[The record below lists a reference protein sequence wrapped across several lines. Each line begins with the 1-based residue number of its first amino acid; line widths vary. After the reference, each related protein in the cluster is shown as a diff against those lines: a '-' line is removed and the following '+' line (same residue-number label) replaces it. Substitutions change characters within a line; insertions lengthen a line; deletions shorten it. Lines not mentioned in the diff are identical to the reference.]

1 MSVTRSTLLG
11 GPCYAAFNSNNIQF
25 VGDVAVEAPVVW
37 DDVETAL
44 YGKIDK
50 IYRDLVVKAKGT
62 PRFYDTAALS
72 TMFPYI
78 AGVPGTLYPGATD
91 VACAF
96 NSNNG
101 DTISLTSAIV
111 GKMPD
116 FLLGV
121 GPPVLGDMEFL
132 GVIGNSTNPSSS
144 TAYFAKSTG
153 NSYSNPAVPGTAY
166 IGNQEFTAAWG
177 SVAGFTSFQA
187 QERWSVSHELDL
199 QPVVIQGRT
208 RAFRLVSYRAMAK
221 CKPLGPTMA
230 QIDAALDAQGSGAAG
245 GNRGSSNGANLVISG
260 SSNMTVTIGN
270 AFMAGEGFVF
280 GSKPLRY
287 GEVGW
292 VSSLAIGSG
301 GTPGQAALTLA

>member
-1 MSVTRSTLLG
+1 M
-11 GPCYAAFNSNNIQF
+11 
-25 VGDVAVEAPVVW
+25 VW
-37 DDVETAL
+37 DDVESAL

-62 PRFYDTAALS
+62 PRYYDTAALA
-72 TMFPYI
+72 TMFPYLS
-78 AGVPGTLYPGATD
+78 AAPGTVFPGTSD
-91 VACAF
+91 VGCAF

-101 DTISLTSAIV
+101 DTVSLTSAIV

-116 FLLGV
+116 FMLGV
-121 GPPVLGDMEFL
+121 GHPVLGEMEFW
-132 GVIGNSTNPSSS
+132 GVIGNGADTSSAA
-144 TAYFAKSTG
+144 AYLSKASG
-153 NSYSNPAVPGTAY
+153 GSYSNPAVPGTAS
-166 IGNQEFTAAWG
+166 IGNQEFTASWG

-187 QERWSVSHELDL
+187 QERWAVSHELDL

-230 QIDAALDAQGSGAAG
+230 QIDAALGVQGTDAAG
-245 GNRGSSNGANLVISG
+245 GNRGSANGASLVITG

-270 AFMAGEGFVF
+270 AFMVSEGFVF

-292 VSSLAIGSG
+292 VSSLSVGSG
-301 GTPGQAALTLA
+301 GVPSTAALTLA